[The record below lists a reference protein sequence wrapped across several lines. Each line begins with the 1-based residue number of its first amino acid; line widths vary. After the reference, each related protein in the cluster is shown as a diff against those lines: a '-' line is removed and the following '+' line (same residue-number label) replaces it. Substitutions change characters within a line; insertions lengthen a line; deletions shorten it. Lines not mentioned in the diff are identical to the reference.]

1 MNKYKNEIPFSYKRE
16 RINPIQEEIAK
27 NCGTYNFTAVIEEDK
42 ETVSKLKNIPNSIC
56 FLCTLKIGNEII
68 GIGRGSANLNRM
80 NRGIERGV
88 RYSFGN
94 SIIDAT
100 VRGIKNLDAL
110 YFKMTNQPET
120 KISEEKDLEGRDS
133 PAFYGDDDMPQF
145 ATEKQRTFLEK
156 LVNEQCDDDSK
167 EEYLKHL
174 ESPYL
179 SKFNCSELIQK
190 LMPVK

>member
-1 MNKYKNEIPFSYKRE
+1 MNKYKNEVPSSYKRE

-27 NCGTYNFTAVIEEDK
+27 NCGTYNLSMVIEEDK
-42 ETVSKLKNIPNSIC
+42 ETALKLKTIPNSIC
-56 FLCTLKIGNEII
+56 FLCTLKIGNEVI

-94 SIIDAT
+94 SIVDAV

-110 YFKMTNQPET
+110 YFNTINKPEN
-120 KISEEKDLEGRDS
+120 KIQEEVDLEGRDS
-133 PAFYGDDDMPQF
+133 PAFFGEDDMPQV
-145 ATEKQRTFLEK
+145 ATEKQLNFAKKLISNCDEDEKEQYLEQ
-156 LVNEQCDDDSK
+156 LT
-167 EEYLKHL
+167 
-174 ESPYL
+174 SPYF
-179 SKFNCSELIQK
+179 SKFQCSQLIQK

>member
-1 MNKYKNEIPFSYKRE
+1 MNTYKNEVPSSYKRE

-27 NCGTYNFTAVIEEDK
+27 NVGTYNLTAVIEEDK
-42 ETVSKLKNIPNSIC
+42 ETLSKLKNIPNSIC
-56 FLCTLKIGNEII
+56 FLCTLKIGNEVI

-94 SIIDAT
+94 SIVDSV

-110 YFKMTNQPET
+110 YFNTINKSEN
-120 KISEEKDLEGRDS
+120 KIQDEVDLEGRDS
-133 PAFYGDDDMPQF
+133 PAFFGEDDMPQVATGKQLNF
-145 ATEKQRTFLEK
+145 AKKLIANCGDDEKEKYLE
-156 LVNEQCDDDSK
+156 QIS
-167 EEYLKHL
+167 
-174 ESPYL
+174 SPYF
-179 SKFNCSELIQK
+179 SKFQCSELIQK